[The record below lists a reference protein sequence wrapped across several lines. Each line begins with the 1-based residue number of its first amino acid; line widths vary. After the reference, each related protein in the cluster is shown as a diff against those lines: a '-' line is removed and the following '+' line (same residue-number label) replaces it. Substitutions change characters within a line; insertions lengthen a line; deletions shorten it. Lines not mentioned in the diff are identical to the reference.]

1 MDLFEMLEDN
11 HSTNIQNDSSDY
23 KKEYRIVLQNYG
35 IEAPDALL
43 EELAS
48 YHLDPPPWAPGQ
60 NNSKSCLLSFLTM
73 I

>member
-1 MDLFEMLEDN
+1 MDLFAMLEDN
-11 HSTNIQNDSSDY
+11 HSTNNQNDSSDY

-48 YHLDPPPWAPGQ
+48 YHLDPPPWAPWA
-60 NNSKSCLLSFLTM
+60 K
-73 I
+73 